1 VEPRPPSQ
9 VIISESQRQAIFDHC
24 LSKRPEEA
32 CGLVAGREGR
42 VEKIYFTENV
52 ERENKRIRYE
62 IDPSELL
69 RIFREVEDD
78 DLELIGIF
86 HSHVE
91 SEAKPSA
98 TDIRKSYYPDQVYF
112 LVSLKE
118 IPAELRAWQIVKQR
132 IDDES
137 GELKPVRLVIESD

>member
-1 VEPRPPSQ
+1 VEARPPSR
-9 VIISESQRQAIFDHC
+9 VIIKDSQRQAIFEHC

-32 CGLVAGREGR
+32 CGLVAGRDGR
-42 VEKIYFTENV
+42 VEKVYFTENV
-52 ERENKRIRYE
+52 EPENKRIRYE
-62 IDPSELL
+62 IDPAELL
-69 RIFREVEDD
+69 RIFREVEDHELD
-78 DLELIGIF
+78 LIGIF
-86 HSHVE
+86 HSHVQ

-118 IPAELRAWQIVKQR
+118 APVLLAWQIIKQH

-137 GELKPVRLVIESD
+137 GELKPVTLVVEGD